1 MCLCAQVIEVF
12 IRSEEGLSRDMVKHL
27 NSIEEQV
34 LESRAWTKDSALWSA
49 LQAAGNKV
57 PTVEEVRGTHI
68 IHNNYNI
75 DVKHVKICLEKSSI
89 NTKSHL
95 FLQVNFSSSLD
106 TGSAS
111 GSCSVSGG
119 QSHLP
124 MVALSPIIHPRI
136 REFRSGLG
144 SARKG
149 GSLSRAGL
157 QVVFLT

>member
-34 LESRAWTKDSALWSA
+34 LECRAWTTDSALWSA

-75 DVKHVKICLEKSSI
+75 D
-89 NTKSHL
+89 
-95 FLQVNFSSSLD
+95 
-106 TGSAS
+106 
-111 GSCSVSGG
+111 
-119 QSHLP
+119 
-124 MVALSPIIHPRI
+124 
-136 REFRSGLG
+136 
-144 SARKG
+144 
-149 GSLSRAGL
+149 
-157 QVVFLT
+157 